1 MSIISRGGRGAHG
14 KRAGL
19 PSGARNGG
27 TKRMRIDGLGD
38 NLVRGEIVNRAEA
51 ALMHGLIDRRGFMPI
66 VLGAGVAAV
75 AAGAMADK
83 AIAIQLNQANRLAN
97 LSDRYDYIVC
107 GAGSAGCV
115 VARRL
120 AENPDVSVLLV
131 EAGGAYDGETVTD
144 PLLWQTNI
152 RSPRAW
158 DFKALPG
165 DGVNDRALIL
175 PMGKMLGG
183 GSSINAMA
191 YARGHKNDYDYW
203 AREAGDDAWNY
214 ANVLKIFKR
223 IEDWQGPDD
232 PAYRGKGGLFYVQ
245 AAPDPNPIAPAMVK
259 SAAAVGIPTFADL
272 NARLMEAPGGCAI
285 VNVAIKDGRRHSVFL
300 NYLQPILDRPNITV
314 LTNAM
319 VQKLALDRTTA
330 TGIVV
335 RIGDGTRTIAAN
347 REVVL
352 SCGAIN
358 TPRILMLSG
367 IGDEA
372 VLGSAGVPVV
382 HKLPGVGKNFRDHVL
397 LAGCVWEYKTPLP
410 PRNCIGECTLF
421 WKSDAA
427 LDTPDLQP
435 FQNEVPYASEVVA
448 RQFGMPEAGWS
459 ILPGL
464 VRPESHGTVTIRS
477 ADPTIAPI
485 IDAGCLSDP
494 QDVKALMRGV
504 ELCREIGNGAEMQPF
519 IKREVMPGPLTGKA
533 LETFVRNA
541 ATTFFHQSCTCRMG
555 RDEGAVV
562 DSNLRVRGIDRL
574 RIADGS
580 IMPRVTTGNTMMP
593 CVIIGERMG
602 EILTA

>member
-1 MSIISRGGRGAHG
+1 MWV
-14 KRAGL
+14 
-19 PSGARNGG
+19 
-27 TKRMRIDGLGD
+27 DGVGD
-38 NLVRGEIVNRAEA
+38 NLVRGENVNQAEA
-51 ALMHGLIDRRGFMPI
+51 ALMHGLIDRRRFI
-66 VLGAGVAAV
+66 RTVLGAGVSAV
-75 AAGAMADK
+75 AAAAMADK
-83 AIAIQLNQANRLAN
+83 AIAIQINQANRLAG
-97 LSDRYDYIVC
+97 LRDRYDYIVC

-144 PLLWQTNI
+144 PLLWQTNFG
-152 RSPRAW
+152 SPRDWGFA
-158 DFKALPG
+158 ALPG
-165 DGVNDRALIL
+165 MGVNGRALRL
-175 PMGKMLGG
+175 PMGKILGG

-191 YARGHKNDYDYW
+191 YVRGHKNDYDHW
-203 AREAGDDAWNY
+203 AREAGDEAWDY

-223 IEDWQGPDD
+223 IEDWHGPDE

-245 AAPDPNPIAPAMVK
+245 PAPDPNPIAPAMVE
-259 SAAAVGIPTFADL
+259 SAVAAGIPAYADL
-272 NARLMEAPGGCAI
+272 NGRLMEAPGGCAI
-285 VNVAIKDGRRHSVFL
+285 VNVTIKDGRRRSVFM

-314 LTNAM
+314 VTNAV
-319 VQKLALDRTTA
+319 VQKLMLDRTTA
-330 TGIVV
+330 AGVVV
-335 RIGDGTRTIAAN
+335 RVGGGTRTFAAN

-372 VLGSAGVPVV
+372 MLKSAGVPVV

-397 LAGCVWEYKTPLP
+397 LAGCVWEYRKPLP

-435 FQNEVPYASEVVA
+435 FQNEVPYASDTVA
-448 RQFGMPEAGWS
+448 RQFGLPQAGWS

-464 VRPESHGTVTIRS
+464 VRPASSGTVAIRS
-477 ADPTIAPI
+477 ADPAAAPV
-485 IDAGCLSDP
+485 IDAGFLSDSK
-494 QDVKALMRGV
+494 DVKALAGCI
-504 ELCREIGNGAEMQPF
+504 ELCREIGNGADMRPF
-519 IKREVMPGPLTGKA
+519 IKREVMPGPLKGKD
-533 LETFVRNA
+533 LETFVRDA

-562 DSNLRVRGIDRL
+562 DSKLRVRGIDRL

-602 EILTA
+602 QILTA

>member
-1 MSIISRGGRGAHG
+1 MGIS
-14 KRAGL
+14 
-19 PSGARNGG
+19 
-27 TKRMRIDGLGD
+27 GLGD
-38 NLVRGEIVNRAEA
+38 NLARGEIINQAEA
-51 ALMHGLIDRRGFMPI
+51 ALMRGRIDRRSFMRI
-66 VLGAGVAAV
+66 VLGACVAAS

-83 AIAIQLNQANRLAN
+83 AVAIQINQANQLAN

-131 EAGGAYDGETVTD
+131 EAGGAYDVENVID
-144 PLLWQTNI
+144 PLMWQTNI
-152 RSPRAW
+152 GSPRTW
-158 DFKALPG
+158 DFAARPAES
-165 DGVNDRALIL
+165 VNGRALVL
-175 PMGKMLGG
+175 PMGKILGG

-191 YARGHKNDYDYW
+191 YVRGHRNDYDTW

-214 ANVLKIFKR
+214 ANVLKIFIN

-245 AAPDPNPIAPAMVK
+245 SAPDPNPIAPAMLR
-259 SAAAVGIPTFADL
+259 SAAAAGIPTFADL
-272 NARLMEAPGGCAI
+272 NAELMEAPGGCAI
-285 VNVAIKDGRRHSVFL
+285 VNVAIKDGRRHSVFT
-300 NYLQPILDRPNITV
+300 NYLQPILDRPNITI
-314 LTNAM
+314 LTNAV
-319 VQKLALDRTTA
+319 VQKLALHRMTA
-330 TGIVV
+330 TGVV
-335 RIGDGTRTIAAN
+335 LQVGDGTRTIAAN
-347 REVVL
+347 REVIL

-372 VLGSAGVPVV
+372 VLRSAGVPVV

-421 WKSDAA
+421 WKSDTV

-435 FQNEVPYASEVVA
+435 FQNEVPYASDVTSK
-448 RQFGMPEAGWS
+448 QFGMPEAGWS

-464 VRPESHGTVTIRS
+464 VRPESHGTVAIRS
-477 ADPTIAPI
+477 ADPSVAPVV
-485 IDAGCLSDP
+485 DARFLFDP
-494 QDVKALMRGV
+494 KDVKALMRGV
-504 ELCREIGNGAEMQPF
+504 ELCREIGNGAEMKSF
-519 IKREVMPGPLTGKA
+519 VKREVMPGPLKGKD
-533 LETFVRNA
+533 LEAFVRDA

-555 RDEGAVV
+555 KDEGAVV
-562 DSNLRVRGIDRL
+562 DSQLKVRGIDKL

-593 CVIIGERMG
+593 CVIIGERMSQ
-602 EILTA
+602 ILTT